1 VAASIDAPRRLCNM
15 HGPSQT
21 LRPAAGRL
29 HSPIPEENAM
39 SRPTTASCIARQ
51 RQRLLGAAAL
61 WLFIGAALL
70 ASRLVPMYSALLG
83 WSAAFWLLGAPLLM
97 LLALEPG
104 LPRQVLSLR
113 FARRRARDVV
123 WN

>member
-1 VAASIDAPRRLCNM
+1 
-15 HGPSQT
+15 
-21 LRPAAGRL
+21 
-29 HSPIPEENAM
+29 M

-51 RQRLLGAAAL
+51 RQRLVGAAAL

-83 WSAAFWLLGAPLLM
+83 WSAAFWLIGAPLVM

-104 LPRQVLSLR
+104 LPRRVLSLR
-113 FARRRARDVV
+113 IARRRVARDAV

>member
-1 VAASIDAPRRLCNM
+1 VAASIDATRRLCKL
-15 HGPSQT
+15 HDPSQA
-21 LRPAAGRL
+21 LRPAAGTL
-29 HSPIPEENAM
+29 HSPIPQEYAM

-51 RQRLLGAAAL
+51 RQRLVCAAAL
-61 WLFIGAALL
+61 WLFTGAALL

-83 WSAAFWLLGAPLLM
+83 WSGAFWLLGAPLVM

-104 LPRQVLSLR
+104 LPRRMLSLR
-113 FARRRARDVV
+113 IARRRARDAV

>member
-1 VAASIDAPRRLCNM
+1 
-15 HGPSQT
+15 
-21 LRPAAGRL
+21 
-29 HSPIPEENAM
+29 M